1 MAYQDDN
8 NFGSGDGNAFKQF
21 QLSTDTN
28 AKQKPEFGKSIAD
41 DIAATVFSGISNGYF
56 WLRNTRFWQNR
67 QMSAGRQDSSK
78 WMDRLQMN
86 SKFNYLNINWQSLK
100 IYNTIISKMVGRWM
114 GRNEKIV
121 VKAID
126 SLSLKDKQTEYEQAE
141 FVMNNRKALEDLQIA
156 SGVQMIP
163 KDQFTPDDT
172 DELELWRAEYQ
183 RLPEEIAYELGC
195 NDVLDSNG
203 YYDVMKEKLCHDSA
217 TVGLVAT
224 MVEMDEKGLISVEWV
239 KPENYFYSYSEYPD
253 MRDTTW
259 RGYVKSMK
267 ISELRRK
274 YGKEFGGDLTEE
286 ELFNI
291 ASYAKE
297 YQLYDKIRWLVEWNV
312 AILRPYDE
320 WNVDVMVYF
329 VRSIDKAPYTI
340 IKTKKF
346 NTTLIKKGKP
356 KKVSENEEYEE
367 DEYQNMYKGVYIRYT
382 KTMLEWGLYT
392 NMIRPQ
398 DPKQSG
404 SVEFPISSYMYQ
416 NNDMRNIA
424 VPEKIQ
430 RPAEQMILT
439 CFKIEQLMMVMRP
452 VGAAVNLDALQELD
466 YGLGDKNKTIDP
478 QKLYDQTGMLY
489 YRGKDAEG
497 NPIPVPIS
505 ELKNSGFLEQMQGLI
520 SLYQFHYQTLKDEL
534 GEDPNL
540 MSQAAKPRVNEGNI
554 QVSQQENANAT
565 DYMYDGV
572 LYVLE
577 QTATKI
583 SCLLKDSVT
592 YGAEA
597 YRHLV
602 KDRDV
607 KGRVFTT
614 RMKALPQD
622 EQIEAFKMYM
632 NQALQSNPDLV
643 KYLDPFKAERMARE
657 DLKLGELY
665 FRRCQKKM
673 LISEA
678 QIAQQ
683 NQQQTAQA
691 QQQSNAQ
698 TAQNAMQL
706 EQFKV
711 QAESQKN
718 SDLSK
723 GKKEEIALQGLFAIW
738 QAGVP
743 VPPVLAGV
751 QQEIVTNILLPLFA
765 ENQINKEKISQ
776 AMQLQQQQ
784 AQAEQQENSP
794 QQPQGA
800 QSQPDPNQQQQIQP
814 SQQNAA

>member
-1 MAYQDDN
+1 MAYQDDK
-8 NFGSGDGNAFKQF
+8 NFGSGDGNALKQF

-28 AKQKPEFGKSIAD
+28 AKKNPQFGKSIAEY
-41 DIAATVFSGISNGYF
+41 IASTVFQGIGNGYF
-56 WLRNTRFWQNR
+56 WLRNNRFRLNR
-67 QMSAGRQDSSK
+67 EMAAGRQNPSK
-78 WMDRLQMN
+78 WMDKLDMN
-86 SKFNYLNINWQSLK
+86 GKSNYLNINWQSLK

-126 SLSLKDKQTEYEQAE
+126 SLSLKDKQQEYEQAE
-141 FVMNNRKALEDLQIA
+141 FIMNNRKQLEDLQAA
-156 SGVQMIP
+156 SGVQMIA
-163 KDQFTPDDT
+163 KDQFAPDDT

-203 YYDVMKEKLCHDSA
+203 YYDVMKEQLCYDSA
-217 TVGLVAT
+217 ETGLVAT
-224 MVEMDEKGLISVEWV
+224 MVEMDDKGLIGVEWV

-253 MRDTTW
+253 MRDTSW

-267 ISELRRK
+267 ISEIRRK
-274 YGKEFGGDLTEE
+274 YGQEFGGKLTENQ
-286 ELFNI
+286 LWDI
-291 ASYAKE
+291 AQFAKE
-297 YQLYDKIRWLVEWNV
+297 YQLNDKLRWLVEWNV

-320 WNVDVMVYF
+320 WNVDVMIFF
-329 VRSIDKAPYTI
+329 VRSVDSDPYTLV
-340 IKTKKF
+340 KSQKF
-346 NTTLIKKGKP
+346 GSTYFKKGAP
-356 KKVSENEEYEE
+356 KEVKDNQEFVE
-367 DEYQNMYKGVYIRYT
+367 DRYQNLYRGTYIRYT
-382 KTMLEWGLYT
+382 KTMLDWGLYT

-398 DPKQSG
+398 DPRQSS

-416 NNDMRNIA
+416 NRDMRNIA
-424 VPEKIQ
+424 IPEKIQ
-430 RPAEQMILT
+430 RPAEEMILT
-439 CFKIEQLMMVMRP
+439 CYKMEQLMMRMIP
-452 VGAAVNLDALQELD
+452 VGAAINLDAVQELD
-466 YGLGDKNKTIDP
+466 YGLGDKNKDIDH
-478 QKLYDQTGMLY
+478 QKLYQQTGLLY
-489 YRGKDAEG
+489 YRGKDGEG
-497 NPIPVPIS
+497 NPMSVPIT
-505 ELKNSGFLEQMQGLI
+505 ELANSGFVEQMNGLI
-520 SLYQFHYQTLKDEL
+520 ALYGFHYQTLKDEL

-572 LYVLE
+572 LYCLE
-577 QTATKI
+577 ETSRKI

-607 KGRVFTT
+607 KGRVFATK
-614 RMKALPQD
+614 MKALPQD
-622 EQIEAFKMYM
+622 QQIEAFKMYM

-683 NQQQTAQA
+683 NQQYTAQA
-691 QQQSNAQ
+691 QQQSNEQ
-698 TAQNAMQL
+698 TAQNQMQL

-718 SDLSK
+718 QDLSK

-776 AMQLQQQQ
+776 AMQMQQQQ
-784 AQAEQQENSP
+784 AQQEQQENSP
-794 QQPQGA
+794 QPQG
-800 QSQPDPNQQQQIQP
+800 QPDPNQQQISP
-814 SQQNAA
+814 QQNAA